1 MKEREI
7 MTSIIAII
15 PRDLR
20 GKGIIAY
27 MERPLAAMEINEEV
41 IKPPWRE
48 IHGWCRR
55 CKEFHNFMEADFS
68 INNKQQHGI
77 KYECVKCGTKY
88 RKKTILRET
97 IRHLEDADA
106 DIEF

>member
-7 MTSIIAII
+7 MTYIIAIM
-15 PRDLR
+15 PKDMMSR
-20 GKGIIAY
+20 GAIAY
-27 MERPLAAMEINEEV
+27 MEKPMAAMEINEEV
-41 IKPPWRE
+41 VKPPWRE

-55 CKEFHNFMEADFS
+55 CKAFRDFEEAIFS